1 MSLLEQL
8 ELFPTQEETS
18 YRCYSFENL
27 SPEQKQQISSKF
39 KVGDSV
45 SFFFGKEHIS
55 KIKTIWYVFG
65 YKFKQFAHAQ
75 YSIEGFNRIFHE
87 DELTRIN

>member
-55 KIKTIWYVFG
+55 KIKIVWYLFG
-65 YKFKQFAHAQ
+65 CKSKQFAKAD
-75 YSIEGFNRIFHE
+75 YSVEGFNRIFH
-87 DELTRIN
+87 DNELTHI